1 MMAFDKRYVLLL
13 QQANL
18 LAVTNIVHH
27 GMLVFSTT
35 ASTAIVDRWRLE
47 THSFHL
53 LSGEMMVT
61 LVDVAIILGL
71 PIRGRSITG
80 HVDSATWHE

>member
-1 MMAFDKRYVLLL
+1 
-13 QQANL
+13 
-18 LAVTNIVHH
+18 
-27 GMLVFSTT
+27 
-35 ASTAIVDRWRLE
+35 VDRWRLE

-53 LSGEMMVT
+53 LCGEMMVT